1 MIVVFTVPA
10 RGTELRDSV
19 VKIHSSHRP
28 PDFLRPWTKGP
39 ARQATGSGVI
49 IEGQRILTN
58 AHVVQYSSRLLVQ
71 GYQSTDRVPAHVVGF
86 APDMDLA
93 LLELDDDS
101 FFEKRSPLSFADGIP
116 KLKETVNVY
125 GYPIGGDQLSITEGI
140 ISRIEFMPYINIT
153 AGLRIQIDAAL
164 NPGNSGGPAIANRK
178 IVGLVFSGIPTAEN
192 IGYLIPAE
200 EIRLFLEDLD
210 DGKYDGKYKML
221 DEMQTV
227 RNPALRERLQ
237 LPAGTGG
244 VLIRKPFR
252 EEEDYPLK
260 EWDVVTRIGDVDLDQ
275 EGNVQ
280 VEDNVRLAFRYLIP
294 RFQQDGQLPLTIFRD
309 GKEQQI
315 QLSLIL
321 EPEWLVRPLK
331 GKYPRHFIFGPIVF
345 SVGTQDLLRAAGQR
359 GEAMLANRR
368 NPLIRR
374 RYDLIDGDE
383 KELVVTGA
391 RMFPHPIHEGYDPQ
405 TFAVVS
411 HLNDEPVNSL
421 AQLMELIR
429 GAEGEFITFRL
440 AGKYETLVF
449 PRQEMF
455 DITEEILEN
464 EGIRY
469 QYSKDLAPVWE
480 EHDEAAPEQGK
491 ETGHLLHLPSQ

>member
-1 MIVVFTVPA
+1 
-10 RGTELRDSV
+10 
-19 VKIHSSHRP
+19 
-28 PDFLRPWTKGP
+28 
-39 ARQATGSGVI
+39 
-49 IEGQRILTN
+49 
-58 AHVVQYSSRLLVQ
+58 
-71 GYQSTDRVPAHVVGF
+71 
-86 APDMDLA
+86 
-93 LLELDDDS
+93 
-101 FFEKRSPLSFADGIP
+101 
-116 KLKETVNVY
+116 
-125 GYPIGGDQLSITEGI
+125 
-140 ISRIEFMPYINIT
+140 
-153 AGLRIQIDAAL
+153 
-164 NPGNSGGPAIANRK
+164 
-178 IVGLVFSGIPTAEN
+178 
-192 IGYLIPAE
+192 
-200 EIRLFLEDLD
+200 
-210 DGKYDGKYKML
+210 
-221 DEMQTV
+221 
-227 RNPALRERLQ
+227 
-237 LPAGTGG
+237 
-244 VLIRKPFR
+244 
-252 EEEDYPLK
+252 
-260 EWDVVTRIGDVDLDQ
+260 
-275 EGNVQ
+275 
-280 VEDNVRLAFRYLIP
+280 
-294 RFQQDGQLPLTIFRD
+294 
-309 GKEQQI
+309 
-315 QLSLIL
+315 
-321 EPEWLVRPLK
+321 
-331 GKYPRHFIFGPIVF
+331 
-345 SVGTQDLLRAAGQR
+345 
-359 GEAMLANRR
+359 MLANRR